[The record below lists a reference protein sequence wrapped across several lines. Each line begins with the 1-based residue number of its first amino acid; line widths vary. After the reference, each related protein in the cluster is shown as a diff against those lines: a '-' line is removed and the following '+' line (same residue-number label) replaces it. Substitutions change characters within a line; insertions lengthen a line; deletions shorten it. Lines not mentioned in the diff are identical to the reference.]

1 MAKWRK
7 EEYSLSKDFTL
18 LLLDTLEDLG
28 LNKAKTQDEKAFIL
42 ELTEY
47 MFLTL
52 KNNHKIS

>member
-7 EEYSLSKDFTL
+7 KEYSLSKDFTL

-28 LNKAKTQDEKAFIL
+28 LNEAKTQDEKAFIL

-47 MFLTL
+47 IFLTL
-52 KNNHKIS
+52 KK